1 MTKDYELMVIYSP
14 KLSSEEAE
22 RENETALN
30 LIRENSGEIIKT
42 DVWGRRYLAYSINK
56 LNEGY
61 YYLNFFKLESTAV
74 KNLKKVYNIN
84 ENILRYM
91 IVAKDE

>member
-22 RENETALN
+22 RENENVLN

-42 DVWGRRYLAYSINK
+42 DVWGRRYLAYAINK

-61 YYLNFFKLESTAV
+61 YYLNYFKLDPLVV
-74 KNLKKVYNIN
+74 KSLKRVYNIN

-91 IVAKDE
+91 VIAKDE

>member
-22 RENETALN
+22 RENESVLN
-30 LIRENSGEIIKT
+30 LIRENGGEIIKT
-42 DVWGRRYLAYSINK
+42 DVWGRRYLAYAINK

-61 YYLNFFKLESTAV
+61 YYLNYFKLESTAV

-84 ENILRYM
+84 ESILRY
-91 IVAKDE
+91 IVVAKEV